1 MHDSG
6 EDIDIRNFVS
16 TEFLYDRVILF
27 QGCNFLFCFK
37 QFLHKFTYRFK
48 HIHKNCFSPIYICM
62 ISTSFTS
69 KHEPYFFHI
78 SLCPWF
84 ILEDIDAN
92 VLLYISVAACLTC
105 VE

>member
-16 TEFLYDRVILF
+16 TEFLYHKVILF
-27 QGCNFLFCFK
+27 QRCNFLFCFK

-48 HIHKNCFSPIYICM
+48 HIHENCFSPIYICM

-69 KHEPYFFHI
+69 KHEQAIPCVPGLYLRILMQMFYFI
-78 SLCPWF
+78 
-84 ILEDIDAN
+84 
-92 VLLYISVAACLTC
+92 
-105 VE
+105 